1 MSRKSQETIGPNV
14 DIPATTEFDASSLSL
29 QQVSVRGE
37 PIRFSTS
44 SSHPAHF
51 LRRTQSQPPSHI
63 STVKKRRRHA
73 LLGCSLPV
81 APYVARVPMRMAG
94 ATGLEPAA
102 SCVTGRRSNQ
112 LNYAPAYDSRL
123 IPSDSLSFPPVPSG
137 RGVTGQRSPDA
148 SQILCSESSSSLNVF
163 PSRFNPTSTPRFH
176 PQNTVDAKPLRAALY
191 QSVSLIRARDY
202 KDRRI
207 SIFADF
213 DSM

>member
-1 MSRKSQETIGPNV
+1 MSRRSQETIGPNV
-14 DIPATTEFDASSLSL
+14 DIPATMEFDASSLSL

-51 LRRTQSQPPSHI
+51 LRRTPSQPPSHI
-63 STVKKRRRHA
+63 STVKKRRRNA

-112 LNYAPAYDSRL
+112 LREVRFVAERAVPRNNLGVIVGERAFPRRL
-123 IPSDSLSFPPVPSG
+123 PERIFPPTSIS
-137 RGVTGQRSPDA
+137 QRD
-148 SQILCSESSSSLNVF
+148 
-163 PSRFNPTSTPRFH
+163 
-176 PQNTVDAKPLRAALY
+176 RA
-191 QSVSLIRARDY
+191 
-202 KDRRI
+202 
-207 SIFADF
+207 
-213 DSM
+213 

>member
-1 MSRKSQETIGPNV
+1 MSRRSQETIGPNV
-14 DIPATTEFDASSLSL
+14 DIPATMEFDASSLSL

-51 LRRTQSQPPSHI
+51 LRRTPSQPPSHV

-81 APYVARVPMRMAG
+81 AQYVARVPMRMAG

-112 LNYAPAYDSRL
+112 LNYAPALLTNRL
-123 IPSDSLSFPPVPSG
+123 IPSRSLQCPLLPCNTIWPGRDS
-137 RGVTGQRSPDA
+137 
-148 SQILCSESSSSLNVF
+148 
-163 PSRFNPTSTPRFH
+163 
-176 PQNTVDAKPLRAALY
+176 
-191 QSVSLIRARDY
+191 
-202 KDRRI
+202 
-207 SIFADF
+207 
-213 DSM
+213 